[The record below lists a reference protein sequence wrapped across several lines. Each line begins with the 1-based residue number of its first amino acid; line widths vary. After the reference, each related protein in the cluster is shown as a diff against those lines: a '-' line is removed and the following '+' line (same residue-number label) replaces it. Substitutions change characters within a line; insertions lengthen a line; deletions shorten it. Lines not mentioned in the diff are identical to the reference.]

1 MIILDHIFGLKK
13 VCLVGLENINPF
25 FSELDSSYAS
35 LCCARSAISLLA
47 MNDGSCSFLS
57 VEIIFSLVYLKKIE
71 RFYYCKMN

>member
-1 MIILDHIFGLKK
+1 MIILDHIFGLKR

-47 MNDGSCSFLS
+47 TNDGTLQLLVGGDNLFSCVF
-57 VEIIFSLVYLKKIE
+57 KKNWE
-71 RFYYCKMN
+71 VLLL